1 MTVGNYRLAD
11 GAEGEY
17 ACVCVGRGGGYGL
30 NEWGGDGH

>member
-17 ACVCVGRGGGYGL
+17 ACVCVGRGGGL
-30 NEWGGDGH
+30 RID